1 MWIAGASFWGESV
14 PRLRR
19 SSSDRSREL
28 PADRGSG
35 AGGGQAELGASPERS
50 AKVLSGMDTRLLER
64 FLRLSRD
71 SDTMRSVSLRATALS
86 FAGLAIALT
95 VGAPDS
101 SSARR
106 DPDAFRVEV
115 GGVRDLSSTIDG
127 NVRIEARLRTATK
140 GSFLMTGAISDVGSL
155 ATTRRVSGGRLRL
168 TQMLTG
174 KAGIIRIRTTRAC
187 TGGSGTWRV
196 LSGSKAYAGLTGGG
210 AASGGG
216 RCLSPRYPTQAIYK
230 GVVRTPPPPPLAQPG
245 RFGGGTSQREEV
257 ILDVQEGGRTFAGL
271 RLRVMTPCVGT
282 TITSSVFIS
291 LPGPNAIGDDGRFSL
306 ASTVNVAT
314 ASVTGRFTSLT
325 TVEGTAKATTQVTVS
340 AGNTTYPCSAEVTW
354 RASLPPPAATPGTYC
369 GFTNQGP
376 SICLDVDPTGREVA
390 RIEFGVVVLCN
401 GRTTEVEVRMVFTG
415 IPIGGNL
422 GFTRSSST
430 LEGLIS
436 GTGFI
441 NGLLDP
447 NGGTGAHGSVRL
459 QLPVFDFEGTRYTCG
474 VGAAQ
479 WEARRQ

>member
-1 MWIAGASFWGESV
+1 MA
-14 PRLRR
+14 
-19 SSSDRSREL
+19 
-28 PADRGSG
+28 
-35 AGGGQAELGASPERS
+35 
-50 AKVLSGMDTRLLER
+50 
-64 FLRLSRD
+64 
-71 SDTMRSVSLRATALS
+71 
-86 FAGLAIALT
+86 
-95 VGAPDS
+95 VGAVLDQSPM
-101 SSARR
+101 
-106 DPDAFRVEV
+106 
-115 GGVRDLSSTIDG
+115 IDG

-140 GSFLMTGAISDVGSL
+140 GTFRMTGAISDAGSL
-155 ATTRRVSGGRLRL
+155 AATRRVSGGRLQL
-168 TQMLTG
+168 IQTLTG
-174 KAGIIRIRTTRAC
+174 KAGIIRIHTARAC
-187 TGGSGTWRV
+187 AGGPGTWRV
-196 LSGSKAYAGLTGGG
+196 LSGSEAYTALSGGG

-216 RCLSPRYPTQAIYK
+216 RCFSPKYPTQAIYR

-245 RFGGGTSQREEV
+245 RFGGETSQREEV
-257 ILDVQEGGRTFAGL
+257 TLDVQDGGRTFAGL
-271 RLRVMTPCVGT
+271 RLRVVTPCVGT
-282 TITSSVFIS
+282 AITSSVFIS
-291 LPGPNAIGDDGRFSL
+291 LPEPHAIGADGSFSL
-306 ASTVNVAT
+306 ASAVNVAT

-325 TVEGTAKATTQVTVS
+325 AVEGTAKATTQVTVS

-369 GFTNQGP
+369 GFTNQGA
-376 SICLDVDPTGREVA
+376 SICLDVDSNGTHVSQLEV
-390 RIEFGVVVLCN
+390 GVIVLCN